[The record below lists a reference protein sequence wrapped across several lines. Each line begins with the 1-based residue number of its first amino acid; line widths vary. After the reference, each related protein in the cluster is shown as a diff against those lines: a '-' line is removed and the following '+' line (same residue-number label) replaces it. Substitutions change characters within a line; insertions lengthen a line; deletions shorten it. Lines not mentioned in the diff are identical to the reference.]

1 VSATNPTVVFT
12 APRQIEIEERPLPAP
27 RAGEVLIESRV
38 SLISTGT
45 EMSVL
50 DGDPA
55 VGAVWRELRRY
66 PYVAGYSNVGEVV
79 DIGEGVDPSW
89 VGRRVDSHSPHAAYV
104 TCATAELRPVPAGV
118 ADEEAALATLAEV
131 AMNGVRRSQLTWGE
145 SAAVVGLGL
154 LGQLTAR
161 IARLAGARPVFGI
174 DLAAERLRHLPAGGG
189 FVPLLGEAAELADV
203 VRGPHREQGV
213 DVAFETSGSPRA
225 IPGEALL
232 LRPQGRL
239 VLVSSPSGPTAY
251 DFHDLCN
258 RTSLSLIG
266 AHYFSHPPQ
275 ASFDNPWTARR
286 HGELFLDWLAAGDLR
301 VGDLITHRIP
311 GERAPEAYA
320 LLRERRLEALGV
332 VFDWRTDAGRETVR
346 PTASRMQVEASG
358 LEGGA
363 NP

>member
-1 VSATNPTVVFT
+1 VSAANPTVVFSG
-12 APRQIEIEERPLPAP
+12 PGEIAVEERPLPTP

-38 SLISTGT
+38 SLVSAGT

-55 VGAVWRELRRY
+55 AGAVWRELRRY

-79 DIGEGVDPSW
+79 AVGEGVDPSW
-89 VGRRVDSHSPHAAYV
+89 RGRRVDSHGPHAAYV
-104 TCATAELRPVPAGV
+104 TCAVKELRPVPAGV
-118 ADEEAALATLAEV
+118 PDAAAALATLAEV
-131 AMNGVRRSQLTWGE
+131 AMNGVRRSGLTWGE

-161 IARLAGARPVFGI
+161 IAHLAGARPVFGI
-174 DLAAERLRHLPAGGG
+174 DLAAERLRHLPTGAG
-189 FVPLLGEAAELADV
+189 FVPLLGEAGGLVEA

-213 DVAFETSGSPRA
+213 DVVFETSGSPRA

-239 VLVSSPSGPTAY
+239 ALLSSPSGPTPF

-266 AHYFSHPPQ
+266 AHYFSHPPE
-275 ASFDNPWTARR
+275 ASFNNPWTARR
-286 HGELFLDWLAAGDLR
+286 HGELFLGWVAAGELE
-301 VGDLITHRIP
+301 VEDLITHRIP

-320 LLRERRLEALGV
+320 LLRERRQEALGV
-332 VFDWRTDAGRETVR
+332 LFDWHAGTGAAWLGTHPR
-346 PTASRMQVEASG
+346 QIEAAG
-358 LEGGA
+358 LRGGA
-363 NP
+363 DV

>member
-1 VSATNPTVVFT
+1 MSAANPTVVFT
-12 APRQIEIEERPLPAP
+12 APGRIEVEDRPLPAP
-27 RAGEVLIESRV
+27 RPGEVLIETRV

-55 VGAVWRELRRY
+55 AGAVWRELRRY
-66 PYVAGYSNVGEVV
+66 PYVAGYSNVGQVV
-79 DIGEGVDPSW
+79 DVGKGVDPSW
-89 VGRRVDSHSPHAAYV
+89 LGRTVDSHCPHAAYV
-104 TCATAELRPVPAGV
+104 TCAASELRPVPAGV
-118 ADEEAALATLAEV
+118 ADEAAALATLAEV

-154 LGQLTAR
+154 LGHLTAR

-174 DLAAERLRHLPAGGG
+174 DPSPGRLRHLPAGDG
-189 FVPLLGEAAELADV
+189 FVPLPGEAAALADK
-203 VRGPHREQGV
+203 VRGPGREQGV
-213 DVAFETSGSPRA
+213 DVVFETSGSPRA

-239 VLVSSPSGPTAY
+239 VLLSSPSGPSTF

-275 ASFDNPWTARR
+275 ASFNNPWTARR
-286 HGELFLDWLAAGDLR
+286 HGELFLDWLATGDLQA
-301 VGDLITHRIP
+301 GDLITHRIA

-332 VFDWRTDAGRETVR
+332 VFDWRTG
-346 PTASRMQVEASG
+346 ASRMQAEASG
-358 LEGGA
+358 LAGGA